1 VGNVNQEKNA
11 LPAAVEAEMLD
22 ASARMVVAELLEGE
36 NEDYARGFQEGYTL
50 CLELTGRLDSVLS
63 REA

>member
-1 VGNVNQEKNA
+1 VDQEKNA
-11 LPAAVEAEMLD
+11 LPSAMEAEILD
-22 ASARMVVAELLEGE
+22 ASARMIVAELLERE

-50 CLELTGRLDSVLS
+50 CLELAGRLDSVLS